1 MSRTVVCRRLKQEL
15 PGLEKP
21 PFPGPKGQ
29 DIYENISQ
37 QAWQEWMEHQTR
49 LINEK
54 HLNMMDMTDRKYL
67 QGQMDKFLV
76 GEAVDEAEGY
86 VPPATQ

>member
-29 DIYENISQ
+29 DIYDNVSQ

-86 VPPATQ
+86 VPPSTQ